1 MGKIYPIRNNCLLNY
16 SWHLNNGRVRNTHP
30 PCNWKSPYNFTVNPS
45 CPQFRF
51 CRVNCGSCNEKNYL
65 AKSLCI
71 SGPLSSNPCCS
82 RINQILNSDNSE
94 KTKLF
99 LLTHISTD
107 LVCQTFTLIM
117 WIWILKKVSEW
128 AAERTIF
135 STFKVLEV

>member
-30 PCNWKSPYNFTVNPS
+30 PCNWKSPYNFTVSPS
-45 CPQFRF
+45 CPQFSI

-99 LLTHISTD
+99 LLTHISK
-107 LVCQTFTLIM
+107 LNLFAKHL
-117 WIWILKKVSEW
+117 LKLCEFGFLKRFQSEVQKEQFL
-128 AAERTIF
+128 AHL
-135 STFKVLEV
+135 KC